1 MSLLAGAF
9 RTAVHRGDDEVA
21 REQMAMAATF
31 AGMGFGN
38 AGVHIP
44 HANAYPIAGRVRD
57 FRPTGYPDEEAM
69 VPHGMAV
76 SLTAPEAFRWTFE
89 AAPERHLRAAE
100 LLALGHAHTG
110 PDALPG
116 VLVDLMR
123 DIAIPNGLGAV
134 GYGEGDVDDLVEGT
148 MKQQRL
154 LATAPREVTEDD
166 AATILTRSLEL
177 W

>member
-1 MSLLAGAF
+1 M
-9 RTAVHRGDDEVA
+9 
-21 REQMAMAATF
+21 
-31 AGMGFGN
+31 
-38 AGVHIP
+38 HIP

-57 FRPTGYPDEEAM
+57 FRPEGYPGDEPM

-89 AAPERHLRAAE
+89 AVARSGTCARPSCSRPTTPTTVR
-100 LLALGHAHTG
+100 
-110 PDALPG
+110 DALPA
-116 VLVDLMR
+116 VLTDLMR

-134 GYGEGDVDDLVEGT
+134 GYDEGDVDDLVEGT

-166 AATILTRSLEL
+166 AAGILTRSLEL

>member
-1 MSLLAGAF
+1 
-9 RTAVHRGDDEVA
+9 
-21 REQMAMAATF
+21 MALAATF

-57 FRPTGYPDEEAM
+57 FRPEGYPDEEPM

-76 SLTAPEAFRWTFE
+76 SLTAPEAFRFTFE
-89 AAPERHLRAAE
+89 ASPERHVRAAE
-100 LLALGHAHTG
+100 LLA
-110 PDALPG
+110 PDAERPTEARDFLPE
-116 VLVDLMR
+116 VIVDLMH

-134 GYGEGDVDDLVEGT
+134 GYDERDVDSLVEGT
-148 MKQQRL
+148 LKQPRL
-154 LATAPREVTEDD
+154 LATAPREASAEDL
-166 AATILTRSLEL
+166 AGILHRSLEL